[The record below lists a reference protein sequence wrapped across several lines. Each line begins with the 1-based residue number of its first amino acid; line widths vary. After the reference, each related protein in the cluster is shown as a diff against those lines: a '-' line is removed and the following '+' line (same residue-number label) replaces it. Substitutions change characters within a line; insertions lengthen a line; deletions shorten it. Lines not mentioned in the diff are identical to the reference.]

1 MMSFFA
7 TFVQFA
13 TLEAVG
19 RDARAEPL
27 LPQFDTYCVK
37 YGLRVPDADLQRHI
51 EERGKYRGTLVRV
64 YA

>member
-27 LPQFDTYCVK
+27 LPLFDTYCVK
-37 YGLRVPDADLQRHI
+37 FGSQVPDADPQQMCIRDS
-51 EERGKYRGTLVRV
+51 GDGD
-64 YA
+64 